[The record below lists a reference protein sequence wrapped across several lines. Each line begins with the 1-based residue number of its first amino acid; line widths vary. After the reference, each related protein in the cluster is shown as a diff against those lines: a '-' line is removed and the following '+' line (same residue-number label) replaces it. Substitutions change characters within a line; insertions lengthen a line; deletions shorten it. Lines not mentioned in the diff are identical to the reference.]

1 MQKHQKIGARS
12 ITDEKRN
19 KRELPQQ
26 KSHPKSPNKQKEEF
40 VARIEIVGN
49 EMDFGEGE
57 EQKRA
62 LEKRGAQ
69 DKNLRLG
76 RVEEG

>member
-1 MQKHQKIGARS
+1 M
-12 ITDEKRN
+12 
-19 KRELPQQ
+19 
-26 KSHPKSPNKQKEEF
+26 
-40 VARIEIVGN
+40 ARIEIVGN
-49 EMDFGEGE
+49 EMDFGKGE